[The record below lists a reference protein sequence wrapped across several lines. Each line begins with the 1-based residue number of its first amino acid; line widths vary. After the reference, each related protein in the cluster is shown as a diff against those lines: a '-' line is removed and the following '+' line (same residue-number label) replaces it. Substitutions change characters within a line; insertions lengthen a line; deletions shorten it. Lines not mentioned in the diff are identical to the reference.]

1 MPRQPFMVMPECIY
15 RISFNNMLRS
25 SYKFIFIFFAFMV
38 LASCAGNGHAKQDT
52 GTFKGSD
59 KYTAGQLTDTVR
71 CAADT
76 TFTYALYLPEDYQ
89 PGEGSPVLFF
99 FDAHK
104 RGKLPVNKYRSLADK
119 YGYILAGSYNS
130 TNGQSQIER
139 LKAIR
144 LMMDDVS
151 SRFNIEPERIYTGG
165 FSGGARVAA
174 YVPLFY
180 KKIAGTVGCAAGFP
194 QITGQPNTGFAY
206 IALVGDKDFNYL
218 ELKNL
223 DRSLEGSGIR
233 HFLRIYDG
241 KHDWAP
247 EEVMEDAFLFFQ
259 FEAMRK
265 RNIPVNKK
273 LVRKFAEINNDSVEK
288 ASDNRDWLGM
298 AYWLNRAVVYLSG
311 IGDVEKDKNLL
322 AKLKNNPQYQK
333 HLQEELQ
340 REKTEHELQQ
350 SYVRAM
356 ENRGKDWWINT
367 VNDLEKAAKNGDNKE
382 QSLMNTRLLNY
393 LSLVSYMYATNALRN
408 NNLEQADKYLTIY
421 EMVDP
426 ENPEVYY
433 LKAVR
438 LAKLKKDKEALVQL
452 QKAAGCGF
460 KEYKRMANDK
470 NLTALKADADFQK
483 VLEKVKQND
492 EEEQE

>member
-1 MPRQPFMVMPECIY
+1 MFKP
-15 RISFNNMLRS
+15 SFITGYLFLV
-25 SYKFIFIFFAFMV
+25 FITM
-38 LASCAGNGHAKQDT
+38 ASCAGNGHAKQET
-52 GTFKGSD
+52 KTFKGSTG
-59 KYTAGQLTDTVR
+59 YTAGQITDTVR
-71 CAADT
+71 CTADA
-76 TFTYALYLPEDYQ
+76 TFTYALYLPKDYK

-104 RGKLPVNKYRSLADK
+104 RGKLPVKKYRSLADK

-130 TNGQSQIER
+130 TNGQSQIKR

-144 LMMDDVS
+144 MMMDDVS
-151 SRFNIEPERIYTGG
+151 SRFSIDPERIYTGG

-194 QITGQPNTGFAY
+194 QITAQPNTGFDY
-206 IALVGDKDFNYL
+206 ISLVGDKDFNYL

-233 HFLRIYDG
+233 HFLRVYDG

-247 EEVMEDAFLFFQ
+247 QQVMEDAFLFFQ
-259 FEAMRK
+259 FDAMRK
-265 RNIPVNKK
+265 NEMAINQKMVK
-273 LVRKFAEINNDSVEK
+273 KFAEQNNDSIEK

-311 IGDVEKDKNLL
+311 ISNVDREKTLL
-322 AKLKNNPQYQK
+322 AKLKNNPEYQK

-340 REKTEHELQQ
+340 LEKTEHELQQ

-356 ENRGKDWWINT
+356 ENRGKDWWIQT
-367 VNDLEKAAKNGDNKE
+367 IHGLDKAAKNGDSKD
-382 QSLMNTRLLNY
+382 QRLMNTRLLNY
-393 LSLVSYMYATNALRN
+393 LSLVSYMYATNALRSN
-408 NNLEQADKYLTIY
+408 NTEQADKYMTIY
-421 EMVDP
+421 EIVDP

-438 LAKLKKDKEALVQL
+438 LAKLKKDKGALVQL
-452 QKAAGCGF
+452 QKAAGHGF
-460 KEYKRMANDK
+460 KEYERMKNDK
-470 NLTALKADADFQK
+470 NLMALKGDAAFQK
-483 VLEKVKQND
+483 VLEKVKQNARED
-492 EEEQE
+492 E